1 MERTHVSILFGSF
14 TVALIELASC
24 SPSASAGWIW
34 KSNKC
39 APACATTESEQCVP
53 STPAAPM
60 APAAPAA
67 PVAAPPPA
75 VFQTPQATSDI
86 SGPSESVGIRGFGIR
101 FPEANLQLPTIQ
113 LPSVVRY
120 RRGSEAHFESA
131 RAPQIAGMAAVP
143 SQLAPGGPAIPVAPA
158 AAPMAP
164 PMAPQPP
171 SAPAA
176 PAAPMNCV
184 PHAALDNPSTT
195 ELAAMRELMETRRVL
210 DLYRQELAELKR
222 SLDSAPATASDDSNI
237 PPAPSARRIS
247 YQTRPATAVP
257 TRRPA
262 AAKIVEA
269 GYIEDDLAEEEFD
282 DVRPARQMPNRRVSV
297 EQFETSQRT
306 NTGNQR
312 SLKIA
317 ERPNV
322 GHSYPVDESDTD
334 LEGLG
339 TWKSEQLRP
348 LTTGRFGA
356 APNRRPAN

>member
-24 SPSASAGWIW
+24 SPTAQAGWIW

-39 APACATTESEQCVP
+39 APACATTEPEQCVP

-67 PVAAPPPA
+67 PMAAPPPA
-75 VFQTPQATSDI
+75 VFQTPQATSDV

-143 SQLAPGGPAIPVAPA
+143 SQIAPGGPAIPVAPA
-158 AAPMAP
+158 SA

-171 SAPAA
+171 APPAA

-184 PHAALDNPSTT
+184 PQAARDNTSAT

-247 YQTRPATAVP
+247 YQTKPAAGVP
-257 TRRPA
+257 ARRPA

-269 GYIEDDLAEEEFD
+269 GYVEDDLADEEFD
-282 DVRPARQMPNRRVSV
+282 DVRPARQSVSRRVPV
-297 EQFETSQRT
+297 EQNETSQRA
-306 NTGNQR
+306 NSPSQR

-322 GHSYPVDESDTD
+322 GHSYLVDESEADQ
-334 LEGLG
+334 EGLG

-356 APNRRPAN
+356 PSNRRPAN